1 MNIGKDMEKPS
12 KFQKSVV
19 EEIEG
24 IGDAITVIEG
34 LCHNIEKLDPVLINN
49 VGGISYT
56 QPIIN
61 FIINHRKYT
70 IWYNE
75 MRDFLLNELLNG
87 AYITSQK
94 ELEVMLNL

>member
-1 MNIGKDMEKPS
+1 MEKPT

-19 EEIEG
+19 EEIER

-34 LCHNIEKLDPVLINN
+34 LCHNIEKLDPILIDS
-49 VGGISYT
+49 VGGICYT
-56 QPIIN
+56 QPIIG

-87 AYITSQK
+87 AYIMSQ
-94 ELEVMLNL
+94 EGL